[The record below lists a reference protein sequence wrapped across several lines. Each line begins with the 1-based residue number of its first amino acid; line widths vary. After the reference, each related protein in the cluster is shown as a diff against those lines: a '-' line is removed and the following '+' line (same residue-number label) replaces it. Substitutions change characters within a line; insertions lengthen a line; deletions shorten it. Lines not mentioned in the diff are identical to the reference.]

1 MTTIVLAVEPAAHE
15 LESLFWIV
23 LVVWAAPVLAGL
35 TRSLVPG
42 VVLLLVG
49 GMAIG
54 PHGLGL
60 AAETAGPALLSEI
73 GLGMLFLL
81 AGFEL
86 HVSSL
91 TGRGGRRAGGTWVV
105 SLFVAA
111 GVGWLL
117 TDSWETAVAIGLLLT
132 STAVGTLLPIL
143 KGGGHHETPVG
154 RAVFTHG
161 AVGELGPV
169 VMMAV
174 LLGTRDIGSSIAALA
189 LFLLAALMVLVVP
202 GRLLHVPGLGRALI
216 AGTTSTSQLAM
227 RTVMLLLATMMVVAT
242 VFELDVV
249 LGAFAAGMILRR
261 LVDGLRTHLGGTTRG
276 PGRDLAQVLL
286 GQLETVGYTLFIP
299 AFFVV
304 SGMGISIAAVA
315 GAPWVLVA
323 AVASMLVIRGGGVW
337 LGESVLRTGPGLDT
351 GRERARVGLYA
362 ATGLPIIVAVT
373 DVAVDNA
380 LMDDEI
386 ASTLVAAG
394 AVTVL
399 LFPLLAELLRAPAP
413 RSPGGEGDDAQ
424 PDGDPREVARPAGRV
439 RADVG
444 HSDDDDEDDE
454 DDFEERT

>member
-1 MTTIVLAVEPAAHE
+1 MTTTFLAAGPAAHD
-15 LESLFWIV
+15 LRSLFWIV
-23 LVVWAAPVLAGL
+23 LVIWAAPVLAGL

-60 AAETAGPALLSEI
+60 AAETAGPALLAEI

-91 TGRGGRRAGGTWVV
+91 TGLGGRRSLGTWFG
-105 SLFVAA
+105 SLLVAA

-143 KGGGHHETPVG
+143 KGGGHHETGVG
-154 RAVFTHG
+154 RAVLTHG

-189 LFLLAALMVLVVP
+189 LFVLAALMILVIP
-202 GRLLHVPGLGRALI
+202 ERLLQRPGLGRALVD
-216 AGTTSTSQLAM
+216 GTTSTSQLAM

-249 LGAFAAGMILRR
+249 LGAFAGGIILRR
-261 LVDGLRTHLGGTTRG
+261 LVDGLGVQLRKTTDG
-276 PGRDLAQVLL
+276 PRRDLTEVIL

-304 SGMGISIAAVA
+304 SGMGISVAAVA
-315 GAPWVLVA
+315 GAPLVLVA
-323 AVASMLVIRGGGVW
+323 AVASMLLIRGGGVW
-337 LGESVLRTGPGLDT
+337 LGESMLRISPGLT
-351 GRERARVGLYA
+351 TVRQRARVGLYA

-380 LMDDEI
+380 LMDAEI
-386 ASTLVAAG
+386 ASALVAAG

-399 LFPLLAELLRAPAP
+399 VFPLLAELVRAPEPLQVSQVLDQTSVSEA
-413 RSPGGEGDDAQ
+413 ET
-424 PDGDPREVARPAGRV
+424 
-439 RADVG
+439 
-444 HSDDDDEDDE
+444 
-454 DDFEERT
+454 ERDR

>member
-1 MTTIVLAVEPAAHE
+1 MPTTLLAAEPAAHE

-23 LVVWAAPVLAGL
+23 LVIWAAPVLAGL

-42 VVLLLVG
+42 VVLLLAG
-49 GMAIG
+49 GMLIG
-54 PHGLGL
+54 PYGLGL

-91 TGRGGRRAGGTWVV
+91 TGRGGRRATGTWLV
-105 SLFVAA
+105 SLLLAA

-143 KGGGHHETPVG
+143 KGGGHHETPAG
-154 RAVFTHG
+154 RAVLAHG

-174 LLGTRDIGSSIAALA
+174 LLGTRDIGSSVVALA
-189 LFLLAALMVLVVP
+189 LFLLAALVLLVVP
-202 GRLLHVPGLGRALI
+202 ERLLHIPGLGRALI
-216 AGTTSTSQLAM
+216 RGTTSTSQLAM

-249 LGAFAAGMILRR
+249 LGAFAGGMILRR
-261 LVDGLRTHLGGTTRG
+261 LVDGLGVHLRGTSDG
-276 PGRDLAQVLL
+276 PRRQLSDMLL

-299 AFFVV
+299 TFFVV
-304 SGMGISIAAVA
+304 SGMGISVAAVA

-323 AVASMLVIRGGGVW
+323 AVATMLLIRGGGVW
-337 LGESVLRTGPGLDT
+337 LGESVLRISPGLT
-351 GRERARVGLYA
+351 TRQRARVGLYA

-373 DVAVDNA
+373 EVAVDNA
-380 LMDDEI
+380 LMDSEI
-386 ASTLVAAG
+386 ASVLVAAG

-399 LFPLLAELLRAPAP
+399 LFPLLAELVH
-413 RSPGGEGDDAQ
+413 SPGPSRSVPPPPPTSARGDLL
-424 PDGDPREVARPAGRV
+424 
-439 RADVG
+439 
-444 HSDDDDEDDE
+444 
-454 DDFEERT
+454 